1 MAEIKI
7 PNIRTEGD
15 VRLYVKL
22 SDNGVAV
29 DWRSL
34 STIRAWLFSEEQQL
48 IAGEGAVSVSPEDG
62 EVLVVDYR
70 VSEAQY
76 LGVQRLVVSGVYDGR
91 VKTYDKLALNFVP
104 TTAMATGQMIIDDP
118 TVSVDIEAS
127 EETPGVNIEVSEVS
141 TSMLDAAI
149 EAALGAAVH
158 ADESAVAADAAAL
171 AATSAAADARTAAD
185 DAREAVKDLPTKEE
199 FEKLI
204 EGKQERLISGENIKT
219 INGQDILGE
228 GDIEIKGGGGGFEP
242 TSEQLAAMD
251 SGITSDKVAKY
262 DGYARGKQDTIV
274 DLAAIRSGASKG
286 ATAVQPSDLPS
297 VPTKLSELEDDATH
311 RLVTDADKSKWN
323 GKQNTIADL
332 ATIRSG
338 AAKGATSVQTSGDQ
352 RIEGQKI
359 FTDLRVVEDDGETI
373 FFEPGYEAESDLLRL
388 NLNDTYDGESVVLGH
403 VADPVLDYD
412 AVNKQTLNAEISKV
426 KPSAFAISPEMYE
439 IVLDPTKGV
448 DPYNPSYGYTN
459 ITIKEDAGVE
469 WVEGG
474 MYTIMVANSNY
485 DGKHPA
491 VTNPYRNGRVRIG
504 ENGTW
509 YPLATVATNQVIT
522 ASNILMANQTTVMVF
537 KKNAYPDGALH
548 CLYVTTYSLITQA
561 EIDAGT
567 STASRVVSPKL
578 LMDNYGS
585 KIAALETKMD
595 EVYEDY
601 TTANSLL

>member
-48 IAGEGAVSVSPEDG
+48 IAGEGSVSVSPEDG

-91 VKTYDKLALNFVP
+91 VKTYDRLALNFVP

-127 EETPGVNIEVSEVS
+127 EETAGVNIEVSEVS

-149 EAALGAAVH
+149 EAALGAAVK
-158 ADESAVAADAAAL
+158 ADESAAAADAAAL
-171 AATSAAADARTAAD
+171 VATNAAVDARTAAD

-199 FEKLI
+199 FEELI
-204 EGKQERLISGENIKT
+204 EGKQDVLVSGETIKT
-219 INGQDILGE
+219 INGESILGE
-228 GDIEIKGGGGGFEP
+228 GNIEIQGKGGFEP
-242 TSEQLAAMD
+242 TDEQRDAMD
-251 SGITSDKVAKY
+251 SGINADKVSQY
-262 DGYARGKQDTIV
+262 DGYASGKQDSIA
-274 DLAAIRSGASKG
+274 DLATIRSGAAKG
-286 ATAVQPSDLPS
+286 ATAVQPADLPT

-311 RLVTDADKSKWN
+311 RLVTDAEKSKWT
-323 GKQNTIADL
+323 GKQDKINDL

-338 AAKGATSVQTSGDQ
+338 AAGGATSVQTSGDQ
-352 RIEGQKI
+352 RIDGQKI
-359 FTDLRVVEDDGETI
+359 FSNLRLAEDTYDETI
-373 FFEPGYEAESDLLRL
+373 FFEAGYEADSDLLRL

-403 VADPVLDYD
+403 VADPVGDFD
-412 AVNKQTLNAEISKV
+412 AVNKQTMEAEIAKV
-426 KPSAFAISPEMYE
+426 QPGKIYAFAISPEMYDME
-439 IVLDPTKGV
+439 FDPTKGV
-448 DPYNPSYGYTN
+448 DPYNKSYGYTN
-459 ITIKEDAGVE
+459 ITIHEDAGVE

-474 MYTIMVANSNY
+474 IYTIMVRENVSN
-485 DGKHPA
+485 
-491 VTNPYRNGRVRIG
+491 TYRNGRVRIG
-504 ENGTW
+504 VNGAW
-509 YPLATVATNQVIT
+509 YPLVTVATNQVIT
-522 ASNILMANQTTVMVF
+522 ASNVLNVNQTTVMVF
-537 KKNAYPDGALH
+537 KKNAFPEGALH
-548 CLYVTTYSLITQA
+548 CVYVTTYSIATQA

-567 STASRVVSPKL
+567 STAARLISPKL
-578 LMDNYGS
+578 MMENYGS
-585 KIAALETKMD
+585 KIAALETKTD
-595 EVYEDY
+595 EIYEDY
-601 TTANSLL
+601 TTADSLL